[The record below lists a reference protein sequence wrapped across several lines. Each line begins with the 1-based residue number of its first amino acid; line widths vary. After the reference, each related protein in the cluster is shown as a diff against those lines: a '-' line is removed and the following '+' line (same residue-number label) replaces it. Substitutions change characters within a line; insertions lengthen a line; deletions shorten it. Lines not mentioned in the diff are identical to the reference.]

1 MSRREEI
8 KKAITEIDKTQNRKI
23 NTDEIKKLVY

>member
-8 KKAITEIDKTQNRKI
+8 KKALTEIDNTSKRKI
-23 NTDEIKKLVY
+23 TTDEIKKLVY